1 MFNRTFSAL
10 AAAVLTVG
18 TVAVSSA
25 PADAAELDQASVTV
39 QVGDLDLTS
48 AAGAARL
55 DRRVRYAAR
64 QICGPVPVL
73 GLRMKA
79 AVVACHQDVLANAR
93 ADVQLAH
100 ARSASRIARLALR
113 LR

>member
-1 MFNRTFSAL
+1 MFNPTLSAL
-10 AAAVLTVG
+10 AAAMLAAG

-25 PADAAELDQASVTV
+25 PANAAEFDQASVTV

-48 AAGAARL
+48 AQGAARL

-64 QICGPVPVL
+64 QICGPVPALDLKMKSMVL
-73 GLRMKA
+73 TCQRD
-79 AVVACHQDVLANAR
+79 VVANAQ